1 MRLVDFANWPIATIA
16 IVFVVATLV
25 IFITGTRIT
34 YYADRLADA
43 TGLGEAMF
51 GAILLGATTSLPGII
66 TSVWT
71 AHLGYPELSV
81 SNAVGGIAVQTAF
94 LAIADMTY
102 RHANLEHAAAS
113 LENLIQAVLLVT
125 LLTIP
130 LLAMTS
136 PEFSLLGVH
145 PASIVLLT
153 AYFCGQRLVATAR
166 ATPLWK
172 PKETRETHLDK
183 PELDHTSKSQIGW
196 LWLGFLVLALLLA
209 IAGFTVAQTGIV
221 LANRTALS
229 ETVVGTLLTAI
240 ATSLPE
246 LVTTIA
252 AVRRGAL
259 TLAVGGIIGGNSFDV
274 LFIAA
279 ADFFY
284 TEGSIY
290 HAISQ
295 QQVFI
300 IVLALLLTGILL
312 LGLLRREKSG
322 VGNIGFESVLM
333 LALYLGGVLV
343 VIAH

>member
-1 MRLVDFANWPIATIA
+1 MRLIDFTNWPIAA
-16 IVFVVATLV
+16 IVV
-25 IFITGTRIT
+25 IFVIATIVIFLAGTRIT
-34 YYADRLADA
+34 YYADRLADV

-51 GAILLGATTSLPGII
+51 GAVMLGAATSLPGIV

-71 AHLGYPELSV
+71 AHLGYPQLSV

-113 LENLIQAVLLVT
+113 LENLIQAVLLTT

-136 PEFSLLGVH
+136 PEFSLWGVH
-145 PASIVLLT
+145 PASVLLLS
-153 AYFCGQRLVATAR
+153 AYFFGQRLVATAR
-166 ATPLWK
+166 TAPLWK
-172 PKETRETHLDK
+172 PKETGETQLDK
-183 PELDHTSKSQIGW
+183 PEVDHTSRSQIGR
-196 LWLGFLVLALLLA
+196 LWLGFSVLALLLA
-209 IAGFTVAQTGIV
+209 VAGFTVAQTGIV

-229 ETVVGTLLTAI
+229 ETVVGTLLTAV

-300 IVLALLLTGILL
+300 IVLTMLLTGILL

-322 VGNIGFESVLM
+322 VGNIGFESVLI
-333 LALYLGGVLV
+333 LTLYLGGVLV
-343 VIAH
+343 LMYT